1 MIEELY
7 LDTRVLKHLEGL
19 RRSGKKAALAAER
32 AEEIIAGLKTRG
44 RMPDRVATPTRHG
57 ELRIKGVRKYDLGS
71 GYRLITFRQRQRLY
85 LLFAGAHDSCD
96 RWLENN
102 RELPLDLI
110 ETRCRRYRIRIGT
123 KAGDASA
130 STQWASQTQVQNHD
144 PLVAVDDSDLRRIF
158 CGLTGE
164 GP

>member
-1 MIEELY
+1 MIDELY
-7 LDTRVLKHLEGL
+7 LDTRVLKHLDGL

-32 AEEIIAGLKTRG
+32 AEEIISGLKTRG
-44 RMPDRVATPTRHG
+44 RMPERVATPTRHG

-71 GYRLITFRQRQRLY
+71 GYRLITFRQGQRLY

-110 ETRCRRYRIRIGT
+110 ETRCRHYRIRVRAA
-123 KAGDASA
+123 AGGE
-130 STQWASQTQVQNHD
+130 STGWRLQPKNESDD
-144 PLVAVDDSDLRRIF
+144 PLIAVDDGDLRRIF

-164 GP
+164 SV

>member
-1 MIEELY
+1 MINELY
-7 LDTRVLKHLEGL
+7 LDTKVLKHLDGL
-19 RRSGKKAALAAER
+19 RRSGKKAALAVER
-32 AEEIIAGLKTRG
+32 AEEIIAGLKTLG

-71 GYRLITFRQRQRLY
+71 GYRLITFRQSQRLY

-110 ETRCRRYRIRIGT
+110 ETRCKRYRIRIGT
-123 KAGDASA
+123 TAGGESA
-130 STQWASQTQVQNHD
+130 RWRSQPINESDD
-144 PLVAVDDSDLRRIF
+144 PLIAIDDNDLRRIF

-164 GP
+164 SV

>member
-1 MIEELY
+1 MIDELY
-7 LDTRVLKHLEGL
+7 LDTKVLKQLEGL
-19 RRSGKKAALAAER
+19 RRSGKKAALAADR
-32 AEEIIAGLKTRG
+32 AGEIIAGLRTHG
-44 RMPDRVATPTRHG
+44 RMPDRAATPTRHG

-71 GYRLITFRQRQRLY
+71 GYRLATFRQGQRLF

-110 ETRCRRYRIRIGT
+110 ETRCRRYRIRIGAT
-123 KAGDASA
+123 AVGDSA
-130 STQWASQTQVQNHD
+130 RRQSQPPLQSDD
-144 PLVAVDDSDLRRIF
+144 PLIAVDESDLRRIF

-164 GP
+164 SV